1 MGGKVGGG
9 GCLVVELHMTRPKA
23 IVRGEEEEE
32 SVAVSSC
39 TGVRR
44 GAGAGLRK
52 AAAMQATERK
62 MARKARRTR
71 VSAIML
77 PQSEGRTGVGDIWE
91 KPQKKAR
98 EEPV

>member
-1 MGGKVGGG
+1 MGGGL
-9 GCLVVELHMTRPKA
+9 CLVVELHMTRPKA

-32 SVAVSSC
+32 RVAVSSC

-44 GAGAGLRK
+44 GAGAGAGLRK

-71 VSAIML
+71 VSAITW
-77 PQSEGRTGVGDIWE
+77 PQSEGRTGVGDIGE
-91 KPQKKAR
+91 KPQKNAR